1 MKYVSD
7 VVQVVRCKDCKN
19 FDSRNWYCY
28 YWDYEPGSSPNR
40 VDDDD
45 FCSHGERKEEDAENE
60 RTRQESVSMK
70 VYQMMCEERDA
81 AVNDLS
87 LTNTR
92 KFNNPCEICKHNG
105 EKCEPVDLQ
114 SVCCKWEWRG
124 PQKEK

>member
-1 MKYVSD
+1 MKREEIIKALRVYA
-7 VVQVVRCKDCKN
+7 REAEYN
-19 FDSRNWYCY
+19 EE
-28 YWDYEPGSSPNR
+28 YEPMSE
-40 VDDDD
+40 
-45 FCSHGERKEEDAENE
+45 FEDAAAMLESDAAEIAALKAENE

-92 KFNNPCEICKHNG
+92 KFNNPCEICKHNK

-124 PQKEK
+124 LQKEK